1 MIISWMLFATFG
13 IFMARYMKTALKEQ
27 KICGK
32 AAWFPV
38 SSIKLG
44 MRLCNPPKISVC
56 TKKIHFTLCH
66 YSKLTYGERIFKKLY
81 EPTWRSLHTGKNIA

>member
-13 IFMARYMKTALKEQ
+13 IFMARYMKTALKEK

-38 SSIKLG
+38 SSVELSV
-44 MRLCNPPKISVC
+44 RLCNPPKILIY
-56 TKKIHFTLCH
+56 TEKIHFILYH
-66 YSKLTYGERIFKKLY
+66 YSNL
-81 EPTWRSLHTGKNIA
+81 N

>member
-38 SSIKLG
+38 SSVELSMG
-44 MRLCNPPKISVC
+44 LCNPPKILIPKILIC
-56 TKKIHFTLCH
+56 TWKIHFILYH
-66 YSKLTYGERIFKKLY
+66 YSKL
-81 EPTWRSLHTGKNIA
+81 N

>member
-13 IFMARYMKTALKEQ
+13 IFMARYLKAALKEK

-38 SSIKLG
+38 SLVELG
-44 MRLCNPPKISVC
+44 M
-56 TKKIHFTLCH
+56 
-66 YSKLTYGERIFKKLY
+66 
-81 EPTWRSLHTGKNIA
+81 